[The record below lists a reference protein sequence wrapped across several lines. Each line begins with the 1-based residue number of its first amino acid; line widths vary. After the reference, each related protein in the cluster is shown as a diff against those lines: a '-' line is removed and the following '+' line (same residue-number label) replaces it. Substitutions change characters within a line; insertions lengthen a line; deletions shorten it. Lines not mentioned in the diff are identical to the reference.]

1 MASHIEHEIN
11 SCLSELEKLQ
21 LKMRELQKQKEI
33 DAEEEKE
40 KVEDIEP
47 NLTFMEEWLTK
58 SKENDKLVNKVYG
71 ILDNPSQNTGCI
83 IAEQVKR
90 TKTLKFSQWIH
101 KDKYPY
107 ILSDTS
113 VPFAQWQ
120 DQFDEDDITC
130 LRKCFNVYKPNN
142 HRPVKKHEDV
152 CRFAD
157 RGHPPKTALSL
168 PQGYTQSGSQQEFM
182 MNFVEATYNMFQI
195 QQKRIE
201 ELEMLYHS

>member
-21 LKMRELQKQKEI
+21 LRMQKLQKQKEI
-33 DAEEEKE
+33 DAEEERE

-47 NLTFMEEWLTK
+47 NLTFMKEWLIK
-58 SKENDKLVNKVYG
+58 SKENDELVKKVYG
-71 ILDNPSQNTGCI
+71 ILDNPSQDKGFTT
-83 IAEQVKR
+83 EQVKNYEA
-90 TKTLKFSQWIH
+90 LKFSQWIH
-101 KDKYPY
+101 KEKYPN
-107 ILSDTS
+107 ICSDTS
-113 VPFAQWQ
+113 DPFAQWQ

-157 RGHPPKTALSL
+157 RGHPPKTAVSL

-182 MNFVEATYNMFQI
+182 MNFIEATYNMFQI
-195 QQKRIE
+195 QQKRID